1 MKVWN
6 FAENCVDGIR
16 TAELSYG
23 EKILEEK
30 RVKCYPEAVNGANNS
45 RELVSIIDFLQFHRG
60 H

>member
-45 RELVSIIDFLQFHRG
+45 RE
-60 H
+60 